1 MQVWYPAQIEQKE
14 YGKVSITRLPSMTLA
29 LLPQQLKLEDKII
42 TNTLQVIV
50 LIMNSLIAL

>member
-14 YGKVSITRLPSMTLA
+14 YGKVSIARLPSMALA
-29 LLPQQLKLEDKII
+29 LQPQQLKLEDKII
-42 TNTLQVIV
+42 TNTPQVIV